1 MADVNTLEEKLAEV
15 LGLAQAAQGATE
27 KVESLVDSDEIAEQL
42 RTMRE
47 EAAETE
53 QRCIE
58 LADQREGKKTA
69 ILEKARE
76 TKSEAEEMMKTYL
89 GEDADALDGFEFMV
103 MAEAGEVGHWEV
115 LARLNQSAGRG
126 SRRRGSRALVCLH
139 RREHP
144 DRRSA
149 PKQIGG
155 LLRTRHVSG
164 STRVGNPS
172 DPALEGGTLGT
183 STIEKVGS
191 ALGNAWRE
199 ATEPAKESSPKRFR
213 GALSGMRGVIVGVGL
228 GVLAAKKGEPLV
240 KSAMS
245 KYVASQATK
254 STDQATD
261 RVDVP
266 STDQPA
272 SGSPVGQ

>member
-1 MADVNTLEEKLAEV
+1 M
-15 LGLAQAAQGATE
+15 
-27 KVESLVDSDEIAEQL
+27 
-42 RTMRE
+42 
-47 EAAETE
+47 
-53 QRCIE
+53 
-58 LADQREGKKTA
+58 
-69 ILEKARE
+69 
-76 TKSEAEEMMKTYL
+76 
-89 GEDADALDGFEFMV
+89 
-103 MAEAGEVGHWEV
+103 
-115 LARLNQSAGRG
+115 
-126 SRRRGSRALVCLH
+126 
-139 RREHP
+139 
-144 DRRSA
+144 
-149 PKQIGG
+149 
-155 LLRTRHVSG
+155 
-164 STRVGNPS
+164 
-172 DPALEGGTLGT
+172 GT

-261 RVDVP
+261 QVDVP